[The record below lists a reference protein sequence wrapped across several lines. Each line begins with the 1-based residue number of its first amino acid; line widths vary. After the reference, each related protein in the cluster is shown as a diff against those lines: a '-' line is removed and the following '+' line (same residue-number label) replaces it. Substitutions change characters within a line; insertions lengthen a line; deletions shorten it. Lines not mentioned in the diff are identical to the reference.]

1 MSGVPSN
8 SPDPCLDRGRGDG
21 QGYRG
26 EGARFFGLLQMRTT
40 DTSLPCP
47 SRSTVRPQ
55 EALHLTPRGYG
66 MGVVGGHSLMID
78 SKQTVAYDRATAS
91 RNRRTGAVS
100 SGNAT
105 PPAGTSATAAGL
117 LNPPNAM
124 AYNSLSKGPSGS
136 RIRPEVPASQPMSP
150 LGLGYFTFVR
160 RRWPSGPA
168 KPATSAVRA
177 SRQIRSSSPGV
188 ICERSSTAESPSH
201 SA

>member
-1 MSGVPSN
+1 MASGHEPA
-8 SPDPCLDRGRGDG
+8 G
-21 QGYRG
+21 QGANRPDLLG
-26 EGARFFGLLQMRTT
+26 FTDSVNPRCSKPTGL
-40 DTSLPCP
+40 
-47 SRSTVRPQ
+47 
-55 EALHLTPRGYG
+55 
-66 MGVVGGHSLMID
+66 LMID
-78 SKQTVAYDRATAS
+78 SKQMVTHDRATAS

-188 ICERSSTAESPSH
+188 ICERSSTAASPSH